1 MVEMVQVTSWYDCTS
16 KQSRYVQLSVREV
29 SEKSADRNF
38 AFDTP
43 VFCNHDLFFYG
54 FDVFDCCIVFNN
66 ICCAK
71 VLLQMECMR
80 KAHDVQFVFVC
91 LGFSSMLCRQN
102 RVCIGKRRLSDSA
115 LLCRR
120 AGSKRIKQ
128 LSACVTTL

>member
-43 VFCNHDLFFYG
+43 VFCNHDLFFYC
-54 FDVFDCCIVFNN
+54 FDLFDCFIVFNN

-80 KAHDVQFVFVC
+80 KAHDVHFVFVFF
-91 LGFSSMLCRQN
+91 G
-102 RVCIGKRRLSDSA
+102 
-115 LLCRR
+115 
-120 AGSKRIKQ
+120 
-128 LSACVTTL
+128 

>member
-43 VFCNHDLFFYG
+43 VFCNHDLFF
-54 FDVFDCCIVFNN
+54 IVL
-66 ICCAK
+66 ICLIA
-71 VLLQMECMR
+71 LLFLTIYV
-80 KAHDVQFVFVC
+80 VQKCYFKWSVC
-91 LGFSSMLCRQN
+91 ERHMMCNLYSSFWDYRQFYTDTH

-120 AGSKRIKQ
+120 AGSKRIKNG
-128 LSACVTTL
+128 LLV

>member
-43 VFCNHDLFFYG
+43 VFCNHDFFYW
-54 FDVFDCCIVFNN
+54 FDLFDCFMVFNH

-80 KAHDVQFVFVC
+80 KAHDVQFVFVFFG
-91 LGFSSMLCRQN
+91 LSSN
-102 RVCIGKRRLSDSA
+102 GVCTGKRRLSDSA

-128 LSACVTTL
+128 MSACVKHIIRSNLY